1 MTNIPSKKYDY
12 YFAWTSDFKENTG
25 EGRLA
30 RLFLKDFS
38 KQNFTKV
45 ITFSQGL
52 KYLISDN
59 KIKIIEVNNVF
70 INFKKFSFL
79 IGILYSWIYFFK
91 RSPFIYVNY
100 LPLWNFLI
108 YIFLSPC
115 TKIGP
120 ITGSKIFNDNQKFRK
135 YFFPFFY
142 TLSLRIIE
150 LRFKKVVFATD
161 NLKKFVK
168 KNYRKNCY
176 FNFCLK
182 YLENLKYLYSNK
194 KSIDFIIY
202 NKIHKNKFNTFI
214 KKVLFFLMLKRYNIH
229 CFGDKID
236 VPGVINHGYLSNKEA
251 TNLIVKSKYMI
262 NSGENFYTF
271 FLMECIKYR
280 VNIIY
285 NISTYPYE
293 KLKLKNILGI
303 NYNNLH
309 LSRIKIIDFVN
320 KN

>member
-1 MTNIPSKKYDY
+1 MLNFILKKYDH
-12 YFAWTSDFKENTG
+12 YFAWASDFNEDTG

-30 RLFLKDFS
+30 RLYLMQFS
-38 KQNFTKV
+38 KDCNTK
-45 ITFSQGL
+45 ILILSQDQ
-52 KYLISDN
+52 KYLLYNN
-59 KIKIIEVNNVF
+59 KIKILKKNNKF
-70 INFKKFSFL
+70 NNFKSFSFF
-79 IGILYSWIYFFK
+79 IGIFYSWFFFFQ
-91 RSPFIYVNY
+91 RAPFIYVNY

-108 YIFLSPC
+108 YIFLSPGS
-115 TKIGP
+115 KIGP
-120 ITGSKIFNDNQKFRK
+120 ITGSKIFNNNQKIRK
-135 YFFPFFY
+135 FFFPTLY
-142 TLSLRIIE
+142 ILSLSIIY
-150 LRFKKVVFATD
+150 LRFEKVTFATD
-161 NLKKFVK
+161 NLKNYIKK
-168 KNYRKNCY
+168 KYSKNYY

-182 YLENLKYLYSNK
+182 YIKYLKYLYSQK

-202 NKIHKNKFNTFI
+202 NKIHKNKYNAFI
-214 KKVLFFLMLKRYNIH
+214 RKIVFFLISKRFIVH
-229 CFGDKID
+229 CFGEKLN
-236 VPGVINHGYLSNKEA
+236 VYGVVNHGYLSNKEA

-285 NISTYPYE
+285 NIPTYPYE
-293 KLKLKNILGI
+293 KSKLKNILGI